1 MTDMRTDS
9 RRLIVTSIF
18 VLVVAG
24 LLGATLPLHGQAP
37 GTYTAPRSRNGD
49 GKPDLNG
56 IWQVMNTANWD
67 LVSRPQQAGP
77 LYQLGAMFFVPPAR
91 GVVEGDAIP
100 YQAWAAEKRKQNFEN
115 RIKAEPFNSDLG
127 DPEMKCYMPG
137 VPRAAYMPYPF
148 QILQGHREILFAYQ
162 FAKASRVI
170 HMNKKVEAS
179 VDSWMGTSNGRWEG
193 DTLVIDVTGLNGQAW
208 LDRAGNFMSETA
220 RVVERYTPLSPYHL
234 QYEATI
240 EDPKVFTRPW
250 KISMPL
256 YRIIDPGAEMLEV
269 NCVELSEEALYGK
282 LRFETKLGN

>member
-1 MTDMRTDS
+1 MRTRFRGFRS
-9 RRLIVTSIF
+9 AWLVACGAVVLTASLI
-18 VLVVAG
+18 AH
-24 LLGATLPLHGQAP
+24 AQAP
-37 GTYTAPRSRNGD
+37 GTYKAPRSKNGD
-49 GKPDLNG
+49 GTPDLNG

-67 LVSRPQQAGP
+67 LVSRPQQPGP
-77 LYQLGAMFFVPPAR
+77 LYQLGAMFFVPPGK

-100 YQAWAAEKRKQNFEN
+100 YQPAAAERKKRKFEN
-115 RIKAEPFNSDLG
+115 RIQPEAFNSDMG

-148 QILQGHREILFAYQ
+148 QILQGHREMLFAYQ
-162 FAKASRVI
+162 FAKANRVV

-193 DTLVIDVTGLNGQAW
+193 DTLVVDVSGLNGQAW
-208 LDRAGNFMSETA
+208 LDRAGNFLSESA
-220 RVVERYTPLSPYHL
+220 HVAERYTPLSPYHL

-256 YRIIDPGAEMLEV
+256 YRVIDPGAELLEV
-269 NCVELSEEALYGK
+269 NCVELSEEVLYGK
-282 LRFETKLGN
+282 LRFETKRGN